1 VYMNMQVAKVRQRE
15 MLAQAESERGA
26 RRARALKQASRR
38 VERARERLSQA
49 QRRARQV
56 RRELEESWG

>member
-1 VYMNMQVAKVRQRE
+1 MNMQLAKVRQQE
-15 MLAQAESERGA
+15 MLAQAESERSA
-26 RRARALKQASRR
+26 RRARALLQASRR

-49 QRRARQV
+49 QRRARRV

>member
-1 VYMNMQVAKVRQRE
+1 MNMQLAKVRQQE
-15 MLAQAESERGA
+15 MLAQAESERSA
-26 RRARALKQASRR
+26 RRARALLQASRQ

-49 QRRARQV
+49 QRRARRV

>member
-1 VYMNMQVAKVRQRE
+1 MNMQLAKVRQQE

-26 RRARALKQASRR
+26 RRARALLQASRR

-49 QRRARQV
+49 QRRARRV
-56 RRELEESWG
+56 RREVEESWG